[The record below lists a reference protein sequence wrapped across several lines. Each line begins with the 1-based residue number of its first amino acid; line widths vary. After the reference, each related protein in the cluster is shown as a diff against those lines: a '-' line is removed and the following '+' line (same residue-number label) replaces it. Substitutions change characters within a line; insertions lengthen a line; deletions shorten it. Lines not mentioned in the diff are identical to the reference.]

1 MRSTFRILFYINKS
15 KTKADG
21 TTAIL
26 CRITI
31 DGASV
36 VITTGES
43 TAPHDWSVKRGETK
57 EKKTNQRLQTFRE
70 KVEQGYNILLYKYGA
85 VSAELLKNYLQG
97 VGKTPTTLLALSVE
111 ELEAQRECS
120 SAGTYR
126 NNRYADR
133 LLNSFVRSR
142 SERDVPLSA
151 LTIEFFEDY
160 RLYLKMEGYAPA
172 TINSHLCWL
181 SRLMYQAVSQGTIRF
196 NPFEEVKYE
205 VVERKPRFLSK
216 GDVSKLLAFP
226 LQDEGAELS
235 RRMFLFSVFTGL
247 AFVDLRGL
255 RASQIETNSEGKRY
269 IRKARQKTEVE
280 SLIPLHPIAEQI
292 LSLYTKEKSKG
303 DYKVFPDTM
312 SKDKLS
318 KHLKA
323 IGLACGIRTPLTYH
337 VGRHSFGT
345 LTLEAGIPIESIA
358 KMMGHASI
366 ASTQIYAQVT
376 DKKISKDMDRVIQQR
391 GG

>member
-1 MRSTFRILFYINKS
+1 M
-15 KTKADG
+15 
-21 TTAIL
+21 
-26 CRITI
+26 
-31 DGASV
+31 
-36 VITTGES
+36 
-43 TAPHDWSVKRGETK
+43 
-57 EKKTNQRLQTFRE
+57 
-70 KVEQGYNILLYKYGA
+70 
-85 VSAELLKNYLQG
+85 LKNYLQG
-97 VGKTPTTLLALSVE
+97 VGKTPTTLLVLSVE

-126 NNRYADR
+126 NNLYADR

-160 RLYLKMEGYAPA
+160 RFYLKREGYAPA
-172 TINSHLCWL
+172 TINGHLCWL
-181 SRLMYQAVSQGTIRF
+181 SRLMYRAVSQGTIRF

-216 GDVSKLLAFP
+216 GDVAKLLAFP

-247 AFVDLRGL
+247 AFVDLQGL

-280 SLIPLHPIAEQI
+280 SLTSLHPIAEQI
-292 LSLYTKEKSKG
+292 LALYTKAKSRG
-303 DYKVFPDTM
+303 DYKIFPDTM
-312 SKDKLS
+312 SDWKLLS
-318 KHLKA
+318 HLKA
-323 IGLACGIRTPLTYH
+323 VGLACGIRTPLTWH
-337 VGRHSFGT
+337 CARHTFGT
-345 LTLEAGIPIESIA
+345 LTLEAGVPMESIS

-366 ASTQIYAQVT
+366 ASTQIYAQIT
-376 DKKISKDMDRVIQQR
+376 DSKISRDMDRLIQQR
-391 GG
+391 SM

>member
-1 MRSTFRILFYINKS
+1 M
-15 KTKADG
+15 
-21 TTAIL
+21 
-26 CRITI
+26 
-31 DGASV
+31 
-36 VITTGES
+36 ITTGES
-43 TAPHDWSVKRGETK
+43 TVPHDWSVKRGKTK

-70 KVEQGYNILLYKYGA
+70 KVEQGYNTLLYKYGA

-97 VGKTPTTLLALSVE
+97 VGKTSTTLLALSTE

-142 SERDVPLSA
+142 SETDVPLSA

-160 RLYLKMEGYAPA
+160 RLYLKREGYAPA
-172 TINSHLCWL
+172 TINGHLCWL
-181 SRLMYQAVSQGTIRF
+181 SRLMYRAVSQGTIRF

-205 VVERKPRFLSK
+205 AVERKPRFLSK
-216 GDVSKLLAFP
+216 GDVSKLLVFP

-247 AFVDLRGL
+247 AFVDLQGL

-292 LSLYTKEKSKG
+292 LSLYTKEQSR
-303 DYKVFPDTM
+303 
-312 SKDKLS
+312 
-318 KHLKA
+318 A
-323 IGLACGIRTPLTYH
+323 E
-337 VGRHSFGT
+337 GT
-345 LTLEAGIPIESIA
+345 TRYSPI
-358 KMMGHASI
+358 
-366 ASTQIYAQVT
+366 Q
-376 DKKISKDMDRVIQQR
+376 
-391 GG
+391 